1 RQRHRTFGKKS
12 SYGQVL
18 PSPQPCNADRA
29 FPPSNHGARPQPV
42 PALKLLTQIEAFGAK
57 LGRSCCCSVGQDSA
71 NIDPESGIKARDIA
85 SNAYHGDD
93 PIKIAVYATPETKGR
108 QHIPTAPRNRLVAK
122 AVFIQ
127 MGSALSTIGKPA
139 TTKVTR

>member
-57 LGRSCCCSVGQDSA
+57 LGRSCCSSVGQDSA
-71 NIDPESGIKARDIA
+71 NIDPESGIKGQG
-85 SNAYHGDD
+85 Y
-93 PIKIAVYATPETKGR
+93 
-108 QHIPTAPRNRLVAK
+108 
-122 AVFIQ
+122 
-127 MGSALSTIGKPA
+127 GKQTLIMA
-139 TTKVTR
+139 TTGSRLRFTLLPRPKRDNTFQRPPPKSLVGQGLYSFKWARP